1 MKRRD
6 AVRSALA
13 GVVSFSVVPLSGQLA
28 PETGST
34 SSVADAPTDESSD
47 ADSVDPAV
55 DSVDPAVD
63 SVDPAVDT
71 VDSDSSVAD
80 GSAVIDGN
88 PGGEF
93 DDDALEE
100 FTEELRQTHA
110 ERCQCPACGGS
121 MPGRG

>member
-34 SSVADAPTDESSD
+34 SSVAGAPTDESSG
-47 ADSVDPAV
+47 A

-80 GSAVIDGN
+80 GSPALDGN